1 MSTSR
6 ETRLELGLPLT
17 HEPED
22 HVKGIPLAWFRRRKS
37 TLMACALFLVLGWCF
52 WLPALQSRS
61 AVPVRDKS
69 IDRLLRKIPGAIP
82 GVPAPI
88 QKDVVDYGR
97 HGESYPSHQDLLI
110 VLMQDLQD
118 PSFRVDNS
126 TWTEWRHWVSSSGG
140 LPNDAHVQFLR
151 RLKALAHGDLSDAQL
166 YLEHPDQWKTKHVQD
181 APMTVFSKSYC
192 PYSRGAKELLTKY
205 HARFTA
211 YEVDLRPDTNMLQ
224 GLLWDLTGHR
234 TYPKV
239 LRRSELLVRI
249 DWMRH
254 LHVTGWL

>member
-61 AVPVRDKS
+61 AVPVRDKG

-97 HGESYPSHQDLLI
+97 HGESYPS
-110 VLMQDLQD
+110 
-118 PSFRVDNS
+118 P
-126 TWTEWRHWVSSSGG
+126 VSYTHLT
-140 LPNDAHVQFLR
+140 LP
-151 RLKALAHGDLSDAQL
+151 
-166 YLEHPDQWKTKHVQD
+166 TI
-181 APMTVFSKSYC
+181 
-192 PYSRGAKELLTKY
+192 YS
-205 HARFTA
+205 
-211 YEVDLRPDTNMLQ
+211 V
-224 GLLWDLTGHR
+224 
-234 TYPKV
+234 
-239 LRRSELLVRI
+239 
-249 DWMRH
+249 
-254 LHVTGWL
+254 